1 MHLVELAD
9 LYIPHIDKLLSDSE
23 GVTYAA
29 VYVTADPKAL
39 DSFKKSELA
48 GAMTAF
54 QRAYVLSILE
64 RCHLA
69 SLTSLARLH
78 GWLTGALEMAAA
90 KNALGFAACLRGYVE
105 AGADAHDALNAVPSS
120 LIEAGTYLFSVMNRP
135 DLVSSTAVGFDEL
148 EKKLI
153 HYEFAARR
161 PKIGPILPHHVAA
174 ETTAYIRNF
183 EKDQGIAGLEALYA
197 HLCDLTHPARGSVS
211 AFLAKDS
218 SSTSFTRGGGS
229 DVINSTLT
237 DYSDTLQ
244 ELVSRSMNVGIV
256 SIAMLSMLTGVWPS
270 ASPQWIGSNPSLA
283 NLILRL
289 KVKIDIASH
298 AGATE
303 DDIRASLS

>member
-9 LYIPHIDKLLSDSE
+9 LYLPHVDKLLSDSE

-29 VYVTADPKAL
+29 VYVTADPEA
-39 DSFKKSELA
+39 FKNSSKPELA
-48 GAMTAF
+48 GAMTAI
-54 QRAYVLSILE
+54 QTAYVLSILE

-78 GWLTGALEMAAA
+78 GWLTAALGMAAA

-105 AGADAHDALNAVPSS
+105 AGADAHDAINVVPSS
-120 LIEAGTYLFSVMNRP
+120 LIKAGAYLYAAMNRP
-135 DLVSSTAVGFDEL
+135 DLVSSIAVGFDEL

-153 HYEFAARR
+153 HFEFAARR
-161 PKIGPILPHHVAA
+161 PKIGPVLPNHVAA
-174 ETTAYIRNF
+174 ETTTYIRKY
-183 EKDQGIAGLEALYA
+183 EKDQDIAGLEALYA

-218 SSTSFTRGGGS
+218 SSTSFTRDGGS
-229 DVINSTLT
+229 DVINTTLT

-244 ELVSRSMNVGIV
+244 ELVSRSMNVGVV

-270 ASPQWIGSNPSLA
+270 ASPQWIVSNPSLA
-283 NLILRL
+283 NLIHRL
-289 KVKIDIASH
+289 KVKIDIASL